1 MTTDDMGKVIII
13 ILAVFSIIDLIIQ
26 LTRYCKE
33 TLQVID
39 ARKAKEAEALYKRM
53 ERERK
58 AAEKAEN
65 DRIEITKQLEAVQYQ
80 LALLA
85 RLDSFRNDDWTD
97 EREVKKALALE
108 KQYNALYTKERKLK
122 SKLSALD

>member
-1 MTTDDMGKVIII
+1 MTADDLGKVIVIV
-13 ILAVFSIIDLIIQ
+13 LVVFGIIDLIIQ
-26 LTRYCKE
+26 LTGYCKE

-85 RLDSFRNDDWTD
+85 RLDSFRDNDWTD
-97 EREVKKALALE
+97 ERDVKKALALE
-108 KQYNALYTKERKLK
+108 KQYNALYMKERKLK
-122 SKLSALD
+122 SKLSALE

>member
-1 MTTDDMGKVIII
+1 MTADDLGKLIVIILVI
-13 ILAVFSIIDLIIQ
+13 FSIIDLIIQ

-33 TLQVID
+33 TLQVIE
-39 ARKAKEAEALYKRM
+39 ARKAAEEEAMNKHM
-53 ERERK
+53 EQEKK

>member
-1 MTTDDMGKVIII
+1 MVTFAIIVAAVIIS
-13 ILAVFSIIDLIIQ
+13 AIIQ
-26 LTRYCKE
+26 FIQYCKKTLEVIEARE
-33 TLQVID
+33 T
-39 ARKAKEAEALYKRM
+39 AEKEAMYKRM

-58 AAEKAEN
+58 AAEKAEYE
-65 DRIEITKQLEAVQYQ
+65 RIETQKQLEAIQYQ

-122 SKLSALD
+122 AKLNTLK